1 MKLVAW
7 LLPLAALT
15 AALSAAPARAQGVDE
30 FGPYGGLEDR
40 GHVRTPQEIAVE
52 IRFGHYRPD
61 IDGDLPG
68 TPYRDIF
75 GPDKRWQFGAELD
88 WQVLRLPRTLSFGP
102 GIGFGYTHSSAKAPL
117 SSGTELSA
125 QDTTLNILPF
135 HLVGVLRVDALADR
149 TPVPLAPY
157 AKLGFGYALWW
168 SGIGEGTSRV
178 NGEAARDNSYGYVL
192 ALGVVARLD
201 WLDPQDAAAAD
212 VAIGLNHS
220 GLFIEWFKSD
230 LSGFGSNDK
239 MQVGTSTW
247 VAGLTLEM

>member
-1 MKLVAW
+1 LKLLAW
-7 LLPLAALT
+7 LAPLAILT
-15 AALSAAPARAQGVDE
+15 AALSTKPALAQGVDE
-30 FGPYGGLEDR
+30 FGAYGGLEDR
-40 GHVRTPQEIAVE
+40 GHVRTPQEVAVE
-52 IRFGHYRPD
+52 VRFGHYRPD
-61 IDGDLPG
+61 IDDDLSG
-68 TPYRDIF
+68 SPYRDIF
-75 GPDKRWQFGAELD
+75 GGDKRWQIGAELD

-102 GIGFGYTHSSAKAPL
+102 GIGFGFTRSSAKAPL
-117 SSGTELSA
+117 ADGSQMSA

-168 SGIGEGTSRV
+168 SSLGEHTSRV
-178 NGEAARDNSYGYVL
+178 NGDPARDNSYGYVV
-192 ALGVVARLD
+192 ALGLLARLD

-212 VAIGLNHS
+212 AAIGLNHS

-230 LSGFGSNDK
+230 LGGFGSDDK

>member
-1 MKLVAW
+1 MKLLAW
-7 LLPLAALT
+7 FAPLATLAVAFST
-15 AALSAAPARAQGVDE
+15 APALAQGVDE
-30 FGPYGGLEDR
+30 FGAYGGLEDR
-40 GHVRTPQEIAVE
+40 GHVRTPQEVAVE

-61 IDGDLPG
+61 IDSDLPG
-68 TPYRDIF
+68 SPYRDVF
-75 GPDKRWQFGAELD
+75 GGDKRWQIGAELD

-102 GIGFGYTHSSAKAPL
+102 GIGFGYTRAGAKAPL
-117 SSGTELSA
+117 SDGTQLSA

-135 HLVGVLRVDALADR
+135 HLVGVLRVDAIADR

-178 NGEAARDNSYGYVL
+178 NGQAARDNSYGYVF
-192 ALGVVARLD
+192 ALGLLARLD

-212 VAIGLNHS
+212 ASIGLNTRDCSSS
-220 GLFIEWFKSD
+220 GFKSD
-230 LSGFGSNDK
+230 LGGFGSDDK